1 MTQQDQKELGRT
13 PWSIDELITAQ
24 ADKIEALKAQKK
36 GLMQGLFP
44 VEVEK

>member
-13 PWSIDELITAQ
+13 PWSINELIAAQ
-24 ADKIEALKAQKK
+24 AEKIEALKAQKK

-44 VEVEK
+44 VREE